1 MTGDR
6 TPDLP
11 WSGERPNNH
20 ALRPHIYVRQR
31 SKTGGWYTHAVE
43 QDPNQQCVTAS
54 PARLE
59 AVSGPLEGRTFQLT
73 DDELSIGREP
83 CNQISLLDSLVS
95 RRHCLIRRDGAGFLI
110 RDLDSRNSTFVN
122 NLPVKERLLA
132 DGDQI
137 RVGKSILVFQG
148 LRQEGSHGSAAVHL
162 DSAATPGGP
171 TMILRKQDAIYLHPS
186 QLRPTERTVRDL
198 KVLLNFGKSLNLVH
212 GLAPLQQKVLE
223 AVLEISSADRAAI
236 LLTEEGTEGFT
247 SVVGW
252 DRQLGPNQPIQ
263 VSQTI
268 LNQVIEE
275 NLAVLCND
283 VPSDETFREAES
295 LLSPQVRSVLAVPLE
310 VQDKRLGALY
320 LDASL
325 QDASFDSDLL
335 QLVTALGNVAALAI
349 DNARHLERL
358 GEENRRLQEELNIQ
372 HSMVGESQR
381 MRAVYQF
388 VSRVAGRESTVLIQ
402 GESGTGKELVARA
415 IHSNSSRADRPF
427 VAINCAAIVD
437 TLLESELF
445 GHEKGAFTGAVAQK
459 KGKLETAEGGTVFLD
474 EVGEL
479 AAPLQAKLLRVLQE
493 REFERVGGT
502 RPIKL
507 DVRLIAATNVDL
519 NESSRTGKF
528 RQDLYY
534 RLNVVSIEMPPLRE
548 RLEDIPLLAAYFT
561 ARYSE
566 KVNRRVAGISPK
578 ARACLLRYP
587 WPGNVRELENAIER
601 ALVLGS
607 TELILPED
615 LPESILE
622 ETASSGEPVTALHD
636 GIREAKKKIIEQAI
650 EQANGN
656 YTEAAGI
663 LGVHPNH
670 LFRLIRTLKLTP
682 KRQRRA

>member
-1 MTGDR
+1 M
-6 TPDLP
+6 
-11 WSGERPNNH
+11 N
-20 ALRPHIYVRQR
+20 
-31 SKTGGWYTHAVE
+31 
-43 QDPNQQCVTAS
+43 DPNQEAVSFT

-59 AVSGPLEGRTFQLT
+59 AVSGPLEGRTFPLT
-73 DDELSIGREP
+73 EDELSIGREP
-83 CNQISLLDSLVS
+83 SNQISLLDSLVS
-95 RRHCLIRRDGAGFLI
+95 RRHCVIRKNGEGFLI
-110 RDLDSRNSTFVN
+110 QDLDSRNSTFVN
-122 NLPVKERLLA
+122 SLPVKERVLA

-148 LRQEGSHGSAAVHL
+148 LAKEISDGNAVQL
-162 DSAATPGGP
+162 DSVATPGGA
-171 TMILRKQDAIYLHPS
+171 TMILRKQDAIYLQPS
-186 QLRPTERTVRDL
+186 KLRALDATERTVRDL
-198 KVLLNFGKSLNLVH
+198 NVLLNFSKRLNLVH
-212 GLAPLQQKVLE
+212 GLAALQQKVLE
-223 AVLEISSADRAAI
+223 AVVEISSADRAAI
-236 LLTEEGTEGFT
+236 LLTEQGSEGFA
-247 SVVGW
+247 SVIGW
-252 DRQLGPNQPIQ
+252 DRKLGANQPVQ
-263 VSQTI
+263 ASQTI
-268 LNQVIEE
+268 LNQVLEE

-283 VPSDETFREAES
+283 IPSDETFREAES
-295 LLSPQVRSVLAVPLE
+295 LLAPQVRSVLAVPLE
-310 VQDKRLGALY
+310 VQDKVLGVLY
-320 LDASL
+320 LDASSK
-325 QDASFDSDLL
+325 AAGFDSELL

-349 DNARHLERL
+349 ENASHLERL
-358 GEENRRLQEELNIQ
+358 GDENRRLQHEINIQ

-388 VSRVAGRESTVLIQ
+388 VSRVAPRESTVLIN

-415 IHSNSSRADRPF
+415 IHSNSTRADRPF

-445 GHEKGAFTGAVAQK
+445 GHEKGAFTGAVGQK

-502 RPIKL
+502 RLIKL
-507 DVRLIAATNVDL
+507 DIRLIAATNVDL
-519 NESSRTGKF
+519 NEASRTGKF

-534 RLNVVSIEMPPLRE
+534 RLNVVSIEVPPLRD
-548 RLEDIPLLAAYFT
+548 RAEDIPLLAAYFT

-578 ARACLLRYP
+578 ARACLLHYP

-601 ALVLGS
+601 AVVLGS

-615 LPESILE
+615 LPDSILE
-622 ETASSGEPVTALHD
+622 ETASAGEPVTALHD

-656 YTEAAGI
+656 YTDAAGL

>member
-1 MTGDR
+1 M
-6 TPDLP
+6 
-11 WSGERPNNH
+11 
-20 ALRPHIYVRQR
+20 
-31 SKTGGWYTHAVE
+31 
-43 QDPNQQCVTAS
+43 QDPNNPAVPS
-54 PARLE
+54 SLARLE
-59 AVSGPLEGRTFQLT
+59 AVNGPLQGKTFPLT
-73 DDELSIGREP
+73 ENEISIGREP
-83 CNQISLLDSLVS
+83 SNQISLLDSLVS
-95 RRHCLIRRDGAGFLI
+95 RRHCVIRRDGQGFLI
-110 RDLDSRNSTFVN
+110 QDMDSRNSTFVN
-122 NLPVKERLLA
+122 HVPVKERLLA

-137 RVGKSILVFQG
+137 RIGKSILVFQG
-148 LRQEGSHGSAAVHL
+148 VPNEHAGDNASLQL
-162 DSAATPGGP
+162 DSGATPGGL
-171 TMILRKQDAIYLHPS
+171 TLILRKQDAIYLQPS
-186 QLRPTERTVRDL
+186 RLHALGVTERALRDL
-198 KVLLNFGKSLNLVH
+198 NVLLNFSECLNSVR
-212 GLAPLQQKVLE
+212 GLAALQQKVLE
-223 AVLEISSADRAAI
+223 AVLKISSADRAA
-236 LLTEEGTEGFT
+236 LLLMEEGTEGFA
-247 SVVGW
+247 SVMGW

-268 LNQVIEE
+268 LNQVMEE

-295 LLSPQVRSVLAVPLE
+295 LLAPRVRSVLAVPLE
-310 VQDKRLGALY
+310 VQDKLLGALY
-320 LDASL
+320 LDS
-325 QDASFDSDLL
+325 STPCVRFNSELL
-335 QLVTALGNVAALAI
+335 QLVTALGNVAGLAI
-349 DNARHLERL
+349 ENARHLQRL
-358 GEENRRLQEELNIQ
+358 GDENRRLQEEINIQ

-381 MRAVYQF
+381 MREVYQF
-388 VSRVAGRESTVLIQ
+388 VARVAARESTVLIG

-415 IHSNSSRADRPF
+415 IHSNSGRADRPF

-445 GHEKGAFTGAVAQK
+445 GHEKGAFTGAVGQK

-493 REFERVGGT
+493 REFERVGST

-507 DVRLIAATNVDL
+507 DIRLIAATNVDL
-519 NESSRTGKF
+519 NEASRTGKF

-534 RLNVVSIEMPPLRE
+534 RLNVVSFELPPLRE
-548 RLEDIPLLAAYFT
+548 RVEDIPLLAAFFT

-566 KVNRRVAGISPK
+566 KVNRRVVGVSPK

-601 ALVLGS
+601 AVVLGS

-615 LPESILE
+615 LPDSILE
-622 ETASSGEPVTALHD
+622 ETAAAGEPVTALHD
-636 GIREAKKKIIEQAI
+636 GIREAKKKLIEQAI
-650 EQANGN
+650 EQADGN
-656 YTEAAGI
+656 YTEAAGL